1 MAFEEKPGVLLIL
14 VLLYIMCVPPPL
26 HGFLQYFLFVLDF
39 LQFESNIPRCRF
51 YSIYPAWYSLA
62 FWICEWCW
70 PLILE
75 YSQLII
81 TSNISSTPFSFF
93 PFWYSYYAYIIV
105 FVIVLQF
112 LDILFHFF
120 QSFFLFDF
128 QFGILLF
135 AYLHT
140 QWFFFSL
147 SHVQST
153 KAHKK
158 HSLFLLQCFWFLEFF
173 FIFFEFFFLSLCLHS
188 TSVLTCYTFFP
199 LKA

>member
-140 QWFFFSL
+140 QWFFFPSAMSSL
-147 SHVQST
+147 LKPIKSILYFCYSVFDFWNSF
-153 KAHKK
+153 
-158 HSLFLLQCFWFLEFF
+158 LFFLS
-173 FIFFEFFFLSLCLHS
+173 FFFLSLCLHS